1 MHVAGVYSL
10 SLPKL
15 QPAFFLCWT
24 MSLLL
29 QRQTHELVI
38 KKITKLVEQH
48 LMRFVKRAPRSE
60 QDVYPSCLQNLLWST
75 EQNCGM
81 AYTANGG
88 RGPNNAHPP
97 AFSVEAQLTHR
108 SLSSLQIT
116 WSHCCVC
123 CSPCCGSPAR
133 WCVSA
138 GSASAGKTENASTR
152 RWRRASITSE
162 GRS

>member
-60 QDVYPSCLQNLLWST
+60 QDVYPSCLQNL
-75 EQNCGM
+75 CGPL
-81 AYTANGG
+81 NRIVGW
-88 RGPNNAHPP
+88 P
-97 AFSVEAQLTHR
+97 
-108 SLSSLQIT
+108 
-116 WSHCCVC
+116 
-123 CSPCCGSPAR
+123 
-133 WCVSA
+133 
-138 GSASAGKTENASTR
+138 TR
-152 RWRRASITSE
+152 RTGDAGRITRIPLRFLLKPSSHTALSPPCRLPGPTAVCAVLRVVDLLHGGVCLLVPQAQERPRTRRRAGGGE
-162 GRS
+162 HQ